1 MAISN
6 IRRKATDKGSIK
18 MNEGDLRLLGEDVLD
33 SWKRFTEAANRV
45 MENYKALM
53 NDIDELNPQDD

>member
-1 MAISN
+1 
-6 IRRKATDKGSIK
+6 